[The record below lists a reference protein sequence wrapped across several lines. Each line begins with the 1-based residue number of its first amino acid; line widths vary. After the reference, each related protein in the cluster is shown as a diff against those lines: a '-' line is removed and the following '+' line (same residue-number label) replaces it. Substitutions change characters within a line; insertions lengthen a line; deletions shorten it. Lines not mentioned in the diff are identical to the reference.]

1 MKWYYERGGGQEGP
15 VAEDELRA
23 LIAAESLTPD
33 NKVWCKDLP
42 DWTAVAL
49 LPDLQSTA
57 PPVAEPEP
65 EPPPSV
71 PEPELAAEEP
81 ARPAGPPEAELGSI
95 VWAEW
100 TENDWYRG
108 TVDRV
113 DGDDALNVAF
123 DDGDEAVV
131 SRSKMALDSAPDAK
145 HVQVGSR
152 VLASWWGSLYPAQ
165 VSSISGDTYKVAFDD
180 GAKGKSKL
188 EKLRL
193 IGR

>member
-23 LIAAESLTPD
+23 LIADEALAPE
-33 NKVWCKDLP
+33 NKVWCKELS

-49 LPDLQSTA
+49 LPDLQPTA
-57 PPVAEPEP
+57 PPVAELEP
-65 EPPPSV
+65 D
-71 PEPELAAEEP
+71 LAAEEP
-81 ARPAGPPEAELGSI
+81 ARPAGPPRSELGSV

-131 SRSKMALDSAPDAK
+131 SRSKMALDSAPDGK

-152 VLASWWGSLYPAQ
+152 VLAAWWGSLYPAQ

-193 IGR
+193 IGH